1 MLRKIIAIFAVLFAT
16 MTVTSCSAPKAAPTH
31 SPTQHTGIIIEDAWV
46 RASEYSAKAGGMT
59 GVFAKITNRGDKTIT
74 LIGGTTDAANMV
86 QTHNVVDGVMKEMKD
101 GIEIHVG
108 QTLTLQPGGKHVM
121 LMDLTQ
127 AIVVGDKIEFTFKFD
142 KADSQTFTLTAKES
156 AGGDETYNK

>member
-16 MTVTSCSAPKAAPTH
+16 MTVTGCSTPTPTPAPTE
-31 SPTQHTGIIIEDAWV
+31 QTGIIIEDVWV
-46 RASEYSAKAGGMT
+46 RASEYSAEAGGMT

-74 LIGGTTDAANMV
+74 LIGGTTDAAKMV
-86 QTHNVVDGVMKEMKD
+86 QTHEVVDGMMQEKKG

-108 QTLTLQPGGKHVM
+108 QTVTLQPGGLHIM
-121 LMDLTQ
+121 LMNLTKP
-127 AIVVGDKIEFTFKFD
+127 IVVGDKIDFTFKFD

>member
-1 MLRKIIAIFAVLFAT
+1 MLRKIIAMFAVLFAT
-16 MTVTSCSAPKAAPTH
+16 MTVTGCSTPTPTKAPPE
-31 SPTQHTGIIIEDAWV
+31 QTGIIIEDVWV

-74 LIGGTTDAANMV
+74 LIGGITDAAKMV
-86 QTHNVVDGVMKEMKD
+86 QTHEVVDGTMQEKKG

-108 QTLTLQPGGKHVM
+108 QTVTLQPGGLHIM
-121 LMDLTQ
+121 LMNLTSP
-127 AIVVGDKIEFTFKFD
+127 IVVGDKIDFTFKFD
-142 KADSQTFTLTAKES
+142 KADPQTFTLTAKES

>member
-16 MTVTSCSAPKAAPTH
+16 MTVTGCSTQTAE
-31 SPTQHTGIIIEDAWV
+31 PTQAPAQQTGIIIEDAWV
-46 RASEYSAKAGGMT
+46 RASEFSAKAGGMT
-59 GVFAKITNRGDKTIT
+59 GIFAKITNNGDKTIT
-74 LIGGTTDAANMV
+74 LVGGGTDAAMMV
-86 QTHNVVDGVMKEMKD
+86 QTHEVVDGMMQEKKG

-108 QTLTLQPGGKHVM
+108 QTVTLQPGGLHIM
-121 LMDLTQ
+121 LMNLTKP
-127 AIVVGDKIEFTFKFD
+127 IVVGDKIDFTFKFD